1 MINKN
6 VLGGTLFLQL
16 VVAAALY
23 FSHAGGAGNTATP
36 LVATGDVSKVVITD
50 GKSTATLA
58 KSGDKWQVDKQ
69 DADNGKITSMLD
81 TLGKLKVSVPV
92 AGSASGRER
101 FEVTEQ
107 KFQRHVTLFAGDKQV
122 GDLYFGTSPGFRQ
135 SHVRRAGDD
144 NVYAVAFNNYDLG
157 VMAGDWVAPPPPPP
171 PSDKPAEANPTPPAG
186 NK

>member
-16 VVAAALY
+16 VVASALY
-23 FSHAGGAGNTATP
+23 FSHGAGSTGKAAVP
-36 LVATGDVSKVVITD
+36 LAVTSDVSKVVITD
-50 GKSTATLA
+50 GKSTATLE

-69 DADNGKITSMLD
+69 AADNGKITSMLD
-81 TLGKLKVSVPV
+81 TLGKITVHVPV
-92 AGSASGRER
+92 ASSASGRER

-122 GDLYFGTSPGFRQ
+122 ADLYFGTSPGFRQ
-135 SHVRRAGDD
+135 SHVRRASD
-144 NVYAVAFNNYDLG
+144 NDVYAVAFNNYELG
-157 VMAGDWVAPPPPPP
+157 ATTGDWVAPPPPAA
-171 PSDKPAEANPTPPAG
+171 DKPAEANPTPPAD